1 MTENSWTGQQ
11 YPGPHSTVNYPPT
24 ANHPYSSYHS
34 GYVPR
39 AEPPL
44 YGGTAYYTDY
54 RPAAPP
60 PSRPSAHWPLVVV
73 AVVLSGV
80 LLGGVAVYHAI
91 QVGRRW
97 TAGDVQGAAKAS
109 GLAKAWAIAGIVVGA
124 VLSAAVVAIVSV
136 AGPTALG
143 SIGTTSSQ
151 VPLEDAAPPPP
162 ITAPGAVDPTLERPS
177 GLDAIETV
185 FFDRLQSDLQLA
197 ADRLDRGEDPTFQC
211 VSVVVTAQTYERGFG
226 AAATK
231 AQEQCGR
238 EIPLAWAAHQLDTA
252 ATAGDPIDAIVEC
265 ATAKVTLDSVEQH
278 FADPRV
284 GELRARSD
292 QVCA

>member
-1 MTENSWTGQQ
+1 MTQNSWPGQQ
-11 YPGPHSTVNYPPT
+11 HYDPYPMVNHPPT
-24 ANHPYSSYHS
+24 ANLPYSSHHS
-34 GYVPR
+34 GYVPQ

-60 PSRPSAHWPLVVV
+60 PTRPSAHWPLVVV

-80 LLGGVAVYHAI
+80 LLGGVAVYHAV

-97 TAGDVQGAAKAS
+97 TAGDVRGAVKAS
-109 GLAKAWAIAGIVVGA
+109 GLAKTWALAGIVVGA
-124 VLSAAVVAIVSV
+124 VLSAAALAVISV

-151 VPLEDAAPPPP
+151 VPLEDAPPPP
-162 ITAPGAVDPTLERPS
+162 ITAPGTIDPTLERPA
-177 GLDAIETV
+177 GLDSIETV
-185 FFDRLQSDLQLA
+185 FFDQLQSDLQLA

-211 VSVVVTAQTYERGFG
+211 VSVLVSADTYESSFAG
-226 AAATK
+226 AATK
-231 AQEQCGR
+231 AREQCGR
-238 EIPLAWAAHQLDTA
+238 EIPLAWAAHQLDSA
-252 ATAGDPIDAIVEC
+252 AALGDPIDAIVEC
-265 ATAKVTLDSVEQH
+265 ATAKVSLDFVEDR

-284 GELRARSD
+284 GELRTRSD
-292 QVCA
+292 QVCR